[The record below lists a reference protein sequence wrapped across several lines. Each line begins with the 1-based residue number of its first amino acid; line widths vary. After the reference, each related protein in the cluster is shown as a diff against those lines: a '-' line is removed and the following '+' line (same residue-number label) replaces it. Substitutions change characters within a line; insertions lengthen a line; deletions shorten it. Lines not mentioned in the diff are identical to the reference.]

1 MNNLLKRSLLITVA
15 LSASEDLV
23 QAAATAP
30 PGLADVM
37 HKESGP
43 TGVQFLSLQ
52 DAIAHANSSPGT
64 RNDFSLWDEIRR
76 IHLPKLN
83 TDYIKGYKDKNVLN
97 LRTAIL
103 ISGYVQRKLH
113 DLLENRRALIDD
125 TELMGRIDRTYTPQ
139 FAHALRGYLLL
150 AAGRHA
156 EVFAALEQA
165 GPAVNVET
173 QKKLNDAAS
182 NGFCGFNAETGR
194 AYLEARIRSGDQHA
208 QERLNDAAGH
218 AYILFNTVTGRAY
231 LEVRARDHSDQHA
244 QQMLNEAALY
254 GTLGFNAVSGRVY
267 LEARA
272 RDHSDQHAQ
281 QMLNNAARLGYHLG
295 FDDATGLA
303 YLEDRVRN
311 HGDQHAQQML
321 NEAARRGDL
330 GFDATSRRAL
340 EARAGAG
347 DQDAQQRLND
357 AARHSYC
364 GFDDATGLA
373 YLEDRVRNHGDQNAQ
388 NYLNEAALYGTLGFN
403 TVSGRDYL
411 EARILAGDQNAQE
424 SLNHAAEVGY
434 FGFNRP
440 SA

>member
-1 MNNLLKRSLLITVA
+1 M
-15 LSASEDLV
+15 

-182 NGFCGFNAETGR
+182 NGFCGFNAE
-194 AYLEARIRSGDQHA
+194 
-208 QERLNDAAGH
+208 
-218 AYILFNTVTGRAY
+218 TGRAY

-434 FGFNRP
+434 FGFNTETGRDYLEARVRAGDQNAQEKLAFMEEVGARIDVFFLFYNAI
-440 SA
+440 SGL